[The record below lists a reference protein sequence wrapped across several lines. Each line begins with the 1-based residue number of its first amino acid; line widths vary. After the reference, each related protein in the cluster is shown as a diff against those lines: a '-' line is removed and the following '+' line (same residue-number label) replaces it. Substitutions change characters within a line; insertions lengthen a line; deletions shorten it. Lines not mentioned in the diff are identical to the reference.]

1 MDLGRTL
8 LRTVVGGLFIGH
20 GTQKLFGW
28 FGGPGPEGTAGFFEA
43 LDLRPSR
50 PKALAA
56 GAAET
61 GAGAM
66 LVLGALTP
74 LAAAAITGVM
84 ATAIEKVHGPK
95 GLWNTQGGYEF
106 NLVMAT
112 SALALAADGP
122 GRPSVDAALWPGLK
136 GPGWALVALGA
147 GLAAARAATSDR
159 LPGFSVPRD
168 VDQVTESGQQ
178 VPTDGAS
185 SE

>member
-112 SALALAADGP
+112 SALALTADGP
-122 GRPSVDAALWPGLK
+122 GVTPLQVWEVADIHDYTGSAADQAYEKTMNTLLQTLSPH
-136 GPGWALVALGA
+136 
-147 GLAAARAATSDR
+147 DR
-159 LPGFSVPRD
+159 FCH
-168 VDQVTESGQQ
+168 
-178 VPTDGAS
+178 A
-185 SE
+185 